1 MLKMVKDRQDG
12 MLLLKTDNRNQLVL
26 GTDSGSSIVVL
37 SKVQLPTTTVKYV
50 YQIHLQDRC
59 IIYTVM
65 VIVNM

>member
-12 MLLLKTDNRNQLVL
+12 MLSLKTDKMNQLVL

-50 YQIHLQDRC
+50 YQINLQDRC